1 MPASRAGRALAAF
14 WIVVFGGGAIGAG
27 ALQWLGPPAPAS
39 IAPLPKLAQPAVP
52 ALAFPSPVAE
62 PARQSAPAPA
72 ALPKPGQPVRAPL
85 EALLEQPAGLPRV
98 GPDGLTPMRAYAAG
112 VDPGEA
118 RPRIA
123 LLFGGI
129 GLSERDSEDALRAMP
144 SAVSFAVSAYA
155 AKPEHLLADIRAG
168 GHEFLLA
175 LPMQPRNYPVDDPGN
190 QALLVDAPAAQ
201 NAKRLDWSLSRFAGY
216 AGVTNAGDNG
226 MRGERFAESP
236 LIGGVL
242 QTLARRGLFYIAADP
257 VGPPGA
263 PPAMVARGI
272 DLVLDEPAVRTEID
286 AKLAKLE
293 ALARERGAV
302 IGLATMPRPVTIDR
316 IAAWAATLSQHGI
329 ALVPVS
335 AVAAMQAIRTQ

>member
-14 WIVVFGGGAIGAG
+14 WIVIAGGTAIGAG
-27 ALQWLGPPAPAS
+27 VLQWLGPPVPAFV
-39 IAPLPKLAQPAVP
+39 AAPKLAQLPP
-52 ALAFPSPVAE
+52 SSPVAQ
-62 PARQSAPAPA
+62 PARQSTPSPFAP
-72 ALPKPGQPVRAPL
+72 PKPGQPIHGPL
-85 EALLEQPAGLPRV
+85 DALLELPASLPRV
-98 GPDGLTPMRAYAAG
+98 APDGLAPMRAYAAG
-112 VDPGEA
+112 VSPGES

-129 GLSERDSEDALRAMP
+129 GLSERDSEDALHALP

-155 AKPEHLLADIRAG
+155 AKPEHLLDDIRAG

-175 LPMQPRNYPVDDPGN
+175 LPMEPRNYPADDPGN
-190 QALLVDAPAAQ
+190 QALLVDAPPGQ

-216 AGVTNAGDNG
+216 AGVTNAADNG
-226 MRGERFAESP
+226 MRGEHFAASP

-242 QTLARRGLFYIAADP
+242 RDLARRGLFYIGADAAR
-257 VGPPGA
+257 PPEA

-293 ALARERGAV
+293 SLARERGAV

-316 IAAWAATLSQHGI
+316 IATWTAGLSQRGI

-335 AVAAMQAIRTQ
+335 AVAALPASRIQ

>member
-1 MPASRAGRALAAF
+1 MD
-14 WIVVFGGGAIGAG
+14 
-27 ALQWLGPPAPAS
+27 
-39 IAPLPKLAQPAVP
+39 
-52 ALAFPSPVAE
+52 
-62 PARQSAPAPA
+62 
-72 ALPKPGQPVRAPL
+72 
-85 EALLEQPAGLPRV
+85 ALLESPAGLPRV
-98 GPDGLTPMRAYAAG
+98 APDGLTPMRAYAAG
-112 VDPGEA
+112 VDPAES

-129 GLSERDSEDALRAMP
+129 GASERDSEDALRAMP
-144 SAVSFAVSAYA
+144 PAVSFAVSAYA
-155 AKPEHLLADIRAG
+155 VKPEHLLADIRAG

-175 LPMQPRNYPVDDPGN
+175 LPMEPRNYPSDDPGK
-190 QALLVDAPAAQ
+190 QALLVNAPAAE

-216 AGVTNAGDNG
+216 AGVTGAGDNG

-236 LIGGVL
+236 LIGAVL
-242 QTLARRGLFYIAADP
+242 QALTRRGLFYVGTAAAR
-257 VGPPGA
+257 PPEA

-293 ALARERGAV
+293 TLARERGAV

-316 IAAWAATLSQHGI
+316 IAAWAATLSQRGI

-335 AVAAMQAIRTQ
+335 AVAAMQASRTQ